1 MEIEN
6 ILAAEKPH
14 MFGLSEANLKKD
26 TDIYLVLHAVYTLH
40 SAHSTKNR
48 APSIR
53 YSHDSVIHPLILGGK
68 EKT

>member
-26 TDIYLVLHAVYTLH
+26 TDIYLVLHPVYTLH

-48 APSIR
+48 APSI
-53 YSHDSVIHPLILGGK
+53 
-68 EKT
+68 